1 MAIRGNYMEK
11 ASTTILFLFE
21 RDERE
26 LADDPEYQDIQAEI
40 AGANRDNRELAER
53 LKKYGVKLN
62 ISEL

>member
-1 MAIRGNYMEK
+1 MEK

-26 LADDPEYQDIQAEI
+26 LAGDPEYQDIEAEI

-53 LKKYGVKLN
+53 LEKYGVKLN

>member
-1 MAIRGNYMEK
+1 MEK